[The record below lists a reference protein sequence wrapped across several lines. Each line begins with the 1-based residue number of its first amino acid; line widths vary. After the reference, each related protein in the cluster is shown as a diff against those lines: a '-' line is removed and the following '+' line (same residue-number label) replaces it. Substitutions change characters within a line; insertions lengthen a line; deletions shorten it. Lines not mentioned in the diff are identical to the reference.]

1 MELLLTAVVEGQRR
15 SWPAVGDL
23 LRIGR
28 SSRCEVQL
36 ADATVSKEHAELVRD
51 GLGWKVRDLGSRN
64 GTRINGVDVRDS
76 APVRE
81 GDTIQFGQVEV
92 RFGREAQTAVDRT
105 RFSESSGL
113 GSAVRQGA
121 RDIINRAAAKGTEGA
136 RLVGLLAEAG
146 QMLVL
151 PRPIAETCQEVL
163 RVVERAVP
171 ARRLVILLREAPGMP
186 PVQIAVRHLGVP
198 TREPL
203 ALSQT
208 ILAAVL
214 DDCQSIVTRD
224 AAEDPRFAAQESV
237 MSQSIR
243 SAMAVPLFDNEKVLG
258 ALYADTTDLR
268 IEYGEEHLEV
278 FTVLANMAAVK
289 ISNARLLES
298 EATRQRMQQELATAT
313 RIQRSLLPPPPTI
326 EGFTCAA
333 RIETCYEVGGDL
345 YDFHRRDDGRMML
358 VVGDVSG
365 KGMGAAL
372 LMSSTLASARVL
384 YNTCHDPADLITRL
398 NDVLHRSTEPGRF
411 VTLFVGCLDTASGE
425 IHYCNAGHNAPLIMG
440 PNGTRQLDATG
451 VPVAMLESFPFT
463 AATATLGPGETLA
476 LYSDGIPEAMCEE
489 EFFGD
494 ERMESALK
502 AAANAPDL
510 DAGAREVI
518 TVVDSFA
525 AGTPRAD
532 DITLVM
538 VRRA

>member
-51 GLGWKVRDLGSRN
+51 GLGWK
-64 GTRINGVDVRDS
+64 VRDS

-289 ISNARLLES
+289 ITNARLLET
-298 EATRQRMQQELATAT
+298 EQHRLRMQQELSTAMG
-313 RIQRSLLPPPPTI
+313 IQRGLLPDTAPDVP
-326 EGFTCAA
+326 GYTCLA
-333 RIETCYEVGGDL
+333 RLESCFEVGGDL
-345 YDFHRRDDGRMML
+345 YDWQPTHDGAL
-358 VVGDVSG
+358 WIVQGDVTG

-372 LMSSTLASARVL
+372 LMSSFIASSRVL
-384 YNTCHDPADLITRL
+384 LETDRAPEAIAAHL
-398 NDVLHRSTEPGRF
+398 NKIMLRSTDPVHF
-411 VTLFVGCLDTASGE
+411 VTAFIGRLEPDTGRLV
-425 IHYCNAGHNAPLIMG
+425 YVNAGHPPPLLLDSRGVTALETTG
-440 PNGTRQLDATG
+440 PPIGMLPNLPFQ
-451 VPVAMLESFPFT
+451 VAE
-463 AATATLGPGETLA
+463 AQIEPGALLA
-476 LYSDGIPEAMCEE
+476 IFSDGIPEARRSAEDLYFE
-489 EFFGD
+489 D
-494 ERMESALK
+494 ERVIAALTELK
-502 AAANAPDL
+502 DRPTL
-510 DAGAREVI
+510 DEI
-518 TVVDSFA
+518 A
-525 AGTPRAD
+525 AGLIEHVDRFLAGEPRSD
-532 DITLVM
+532 DITVTL
-538 VRRA
+538 VRRDS